1 IHYLQPLNIKVDTN
15 EMIKIKGKLTF
26 KIVIIINLS
35 INLARILP
43 PPKVKYRGQRN
54 NEVAEH
60 VAESVKQWGNQ
71 TLAVISQCIS
81 FQSLQQNTGKYRM
94 YVQNLSQKINA
105 KIGGINGVVNFK
117 AAFSRSSHKDL
128 FMFFGAD
135 VTHTTCST
143 DQPSI
148 VAVVGSCDPTCSRYV
163 ARLSEQYRKRGRCS
177 VEIIKELNK
186 MVIDLLEVFSHTC
199 ENRLPN
205 RIVFYRDGVEDG
217 QFQKVL
223 YNEINKIKNACRD
236 ITHTSQFDFY
246 LCCQAAIIDTSRPAL
261 YHVLHDE
268 NGSNSDDIQ
277 QFTYWLCH
285 TDARCTKSV
294 SVPAPVHYADL
305 AAHAAR
311 MFKFGDYLGQNEEND
326 DQSENISLNDIKTKV
341 MILNEKIQNNMW
353 FI

>member
-1 IHYLQPLNIKVDTN
+1 
-15 EMIKIKGKLTF
+15 MIKIKGKLTF

-81 FQSLQQNTGKYRM
+81 FQSLQRNTDKYRM

-128 FMFFGAD
+128 FMFFI
-135 VTHTTCST
+135 THTTCST

-246 LCCQAAIIDTSRPAL
+246 LCSQAAIIDTSRPAL

-305 AAHAAR
+305 ATHAAR

-326 DQSENISLNDIKTKV
+326 DQSDQPENISLNDIKTKV
-341 MILNEKIQNNMW
+341 MTLNEKIQNNMW